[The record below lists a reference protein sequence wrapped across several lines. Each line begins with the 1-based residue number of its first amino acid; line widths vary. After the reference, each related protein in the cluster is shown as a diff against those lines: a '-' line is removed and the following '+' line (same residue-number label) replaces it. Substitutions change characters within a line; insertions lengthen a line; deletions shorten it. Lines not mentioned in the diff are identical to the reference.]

1 MKFLLVAINAK
12 YIHSNP
18 AVYSLKAYAGAEY
31 ENEIEIAEY
40 TINNPMGDILSGL
53 YKRRPDVAAFSCY
66 IWNWRLVQEL
76 AAELHKIMPGLP
88 IWLGGP
94 EVSFNSGSILEGH
107 EEITGIMAGEGEETF
122 RELFTYYK
130 EKSCGKGQEA
140 KNGLEGIAGI
150 IFRQAGQIINTG
162 DRKSVV

>member
-76 AAELHKIMPGLP
+76 TAELHKIMPELP

-94 EVSFNSGSILEGH
+94 EVSFNSGSILEEH
-107 EEITGIMAGEGEETF
+107 EEKQGLWQG
-122 RELFTYYK
+122 K
-130 EKSCGKGQEA
+130 EKKPFGNCLLIIKKRVAERGRRRKTGWKG
-140 KNGLEGIAGI
+140 LP
-150 IFRQAGQIINTG
+150 
-162 DRKSVV
+162 